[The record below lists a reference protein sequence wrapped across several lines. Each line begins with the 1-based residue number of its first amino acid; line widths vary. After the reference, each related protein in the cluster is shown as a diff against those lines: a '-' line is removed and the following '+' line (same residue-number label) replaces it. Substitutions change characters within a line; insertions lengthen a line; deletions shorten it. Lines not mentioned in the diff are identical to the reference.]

1 MAVETKNSLVE
12 TLNRV
17 IKGDNELRLAR
28 ELANKSIVD
37 TLQCSTYSDIVTST
51 SASGVVNIPFVQPA
65 NTVIEDII
73 PICTVGV
80 GHETATVGFRVGSTA
95 FGGTEVIAA
104 GTGDE
109 FAGSGTSLA
118 AGQGTSAQ
126 AHTQLSLQGGRKTVV
141 VPGAGYTSTER
152 TLYAQVS
159 CSIAGT
165 AGQGFKADTGAF
177 RVIAQYY
184 NL

>member
-1 MAVETKNSLVE
+1 MAQTKKSLKA
-12 TLNRV
+12 TLDNV
-17 IKGDNELRLAR
+17 VKGDNELRLAR
-28 ELANKSIVD
+28 EAANQTLLD
-37 TLQCSTYSDIVTST
+37 TIQCSTYSEIVNSV

-65 NTVIEDII
+65 NTVLEDII

-80 GHETATVGFRVGSTA
+80 GHETATVGFRVGTTA
-95 FGGTEVIAA
+95 FGGVEVIAA

-109 FAGSGTSLA
+109 FAGSGTSVA

-126 AHTQLSLQGGRKTVV
+126 AHTRLSLQGGRNTVIV
-141 VPGAGYTSTER
+141 AGAGYTSTER

-159 CSIAGT
+159 CSIAGV
-165 AGQGFKADTGAF
+165 AGQGFKASTGAF

>member
-80 GHETATVGFRVGSTA
+80 GHETATVGFRVGTTV
-95 FGGTEVIAA
+95 GGVDVIAA

-109 FAGSGTSLA
+109 FAGSGTSVA

-126 AHTQLSLQGGRKTVV
+126 AHTQLSLQGGRKTVI
-141 VPGAGYTSTER
+141 VPGAGYTTTER
-152 TLYAQVS
+152 TLHAQVS
-159 CSIAGT
+159 CSVTTPGAGK
-165 AGQGFKADTGAF
+165 GFKTDTGAF
-177 RVIAQYY
+177 RVIAKYY
-184 NL
+184 NI